1 MNPFL
6 DPYYKMR
13 LNIDTKIRT
22 KKKDLLLVIS
32 QFIIIALHFIKIN
45 LFNQKLIQGEFLIIN
60 YICNFLIILSL
71 IFIIFSVRDLG
82 KSLSAMPIPKENSKL
97 ITIGTYRIIRHPM
110 YYSLIII
117 SFSLF
122 IKSFTIYNFILS
134 ILLTFIISNK
144 IKIEEDY
151 LTKKFNKYTLYKKKV
166 KI

>member
-1 MNPFL
+1 
-6 DPYYKMR
+6 MR
-13 LNIDTKIRT
+13 FNIETTKIRFP
-22 KKKDLLLVIS
+22 KKDFLLVIS

-45 LFNQKLIQGEFLIIN
+45 LFNQKIIQGEFLIIN
-60 YICNFLIILSL
+60 YISNFLIILAL
-71 IFIIFSVRDLG
+71 IFIIFSVKSLG
-82 KSLSAMPIPKENSKL
+82 KSLSAMPRPKENSKL
-97 ITIGTYRIIRHPM
+97 ITIGIYSIIRHPM

-144 IKIEEDY
+144 IKIEEEY
-151 LTKKFNKYTLYKKKV
+151 LTQRFNKYTLYKKEV